1 MKKLIGVHGK
11 KGSGKDTVA
20 ILMAQY
26 VRKELCRDVQIR
38 HYADSLKNGLSAMF
52 NVPIQNFYDVT
63 LKEKVIS
70 SLGVS
75 PREMMTKMHDLVI
88 PVYGDQVW
96 VNPVKDDYY
105 GWVSDG
111 DKGGLF
117 IVADV
122 RYDGRETDWIR
133 KEGGKIIH
141 VIREDTDVNAGS
153 HSSELGLEVH
163 EGDKV
168 FVNDK
173 SLLDLRNKVWG
184 CMGDLMLP

>member
-63 LKEKVIS
+63 LKEVVIQ

-105 GWVSDG
+105 KWLSESGS
-111 DKGGLF
+111 GLF

-153 HSSELGLEVH
+153 HSSEMGLEVY
-163 EGDKV
+163 EGDRV

-184 CMGDLMLP
+184 CMGELMSS